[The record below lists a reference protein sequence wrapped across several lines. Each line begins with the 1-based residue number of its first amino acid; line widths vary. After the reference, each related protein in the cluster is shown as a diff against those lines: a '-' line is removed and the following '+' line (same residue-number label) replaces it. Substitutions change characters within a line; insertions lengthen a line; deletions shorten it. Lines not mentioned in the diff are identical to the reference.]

1 MSLVCHP
8 YITRISP
15 ICHSYVLVCHLYVTR
30 LWFYQEP
37 VISESN
43 KMTCKL
49 GLGGPCYI
57 GYEDKTFSGGKSKS
71 NVFKLI
77 KLL

>member
-8 YITRISP
+8 HITRISP

-43 KMTCKL
+43 KMTRKL